1 MVNFTLHFTST
12 LPQLKNKTG
21 KLNIL
26 MDKEK
31 KIFSKDKNGQQN
43 PQIDR
48 IRTDINSGQG
58 LQ

>member
-1 MVNFTLHFTST
+1 MENFALHFTST

-21 KLNIL
+21 KPNTL
-26 MDKEK
+26 MDKK
-31 KIFSKDKNGQQN
+31 VFSNDKNGQQN
-43 PQIDR
+43 PQTDR